1 MGVVRGLDGWL
12 ILLLGIAPLRLVRL
26 RRQFVGESFL
36 NQRRMSPL
44 MGVARGLD
52 GWLIL
57 LLGIAPLRLVGHPLL
72 LVLSVQIII
81 SQTVFVTIR

>member
-1 MGVVRGLDGWL
+1 MGVAPGLDGWL
-12 ILLLGIAPLRLVRL
+12 I
-26 RRQFVGESFL
+26 F
-36 NQRRMSPL
+36 
-44 MGVARGLD
+44 
-52 GWLIL
+52 